1 MKTNL
6 ATYRTQK
13 AADSLAAD
21 GVFIMCTVFATPL
34 LRICVRSMN
43 KNYA

>member
-21 GVFIMCTVFATPL
+21 GVFIMCSDFSIPL
-34 LRICVRSMN
+34 LFV
-43 KNYA
+43 